1 MRINGVFS
9 GGGLKGFA
17 LVGAVQEL
25 EEQGYHFENVA
36 GTSAG
41 AIVAS
46 FLAAGYTA
54 NEIEVMLAEENFQD
68 LLDPR
73 KSLLSFPFMKWL
85 SLYWRMGLYQGKAL
99 EDWFFDKLA
108 RKGCY
113 TFGDLPKGS
122 LKLVASDLTNG
133 KMMVLPDD
141 LEQYGY
147 DPDGFSIAKALRMSC
162 GIPYFFEP
170 VRLIAQKGTIV
181 VDGGILSN
189 FPMWIFDEDTVS
201 VKRPVIGLKL
211 SRDQSEVP
219 GRSIR
224 NALQLFE
231 ALFATMKNA
240 HDEKYISRDQEKNII
255 FIPVEDYSATQFD
268 MNEEEIEN
276 LLSIGRSRTKD
287 FLLTWSPVKLQ
298 LVSKQNVTQM
308 KY

>member
-25 EEQGYHFENVA
+25 NDQGYRFENVA

-41 AIVAS
+41 AILAS

-54 NEIEVMLAEENFQD
+54 DEIEIMLAEEDFQS

-73 KSLLSFPFMKWL
+73 KTLLPFPFMKWI
-85 SLYWRMGLYQGKAL
+85 SLYWRMGLYQGKEL
-99 EDWFFDKLA
+99 ENWFFDKLA

-113 TFGDLPKGS
+113 SFGDLPEGS

-133 KMMVLPDD
+133 KMLVLPDD

-147 DPDGFSIAKALRMSC
+147 NPEKFSIAKALRMSC

-170 VRLIAQKGTIV
+170 VRLDGPNGTIV
-181 VDGGILSN
+181 VDGGVLSN
-189 FPMWIFDEDTVS
+189 FPMWIFDGAS
-201 VKRPVIGLKL
+201 AKKRPTIGLKL
-211 SRDQSEVP
+211 SRNQKDVP
-219 GRSIR
+219 GRSIH

-231 ALFATMKNA
+231 ALFSTMKNA
-240 HDEKYISRDQEKNII
+240 HDEKYISRQHENNVV

-268 MNEEEIEN
+268 LNEEQMEE
-276 LLSIGRSRTKD
+276 LLSIGRSRTKE
-287 FLLTWSPVKLQ
+287 FLLTWQPVNLKLA
-298 LVSKQNVTQM
+298 SKQNVM
-308 KY
+308 

>member
-1 MRINGVFS
+1 MQINGVFS

-25 EEQGYHFENVA
+25 EKLGYHFENVA

-54 NEIEVMLAEENFQD
+54 DEIEVMLAEEDFQL

-73 KSLLSFPFMKWL
+73 KTLLPFSFMKWVT
-85 SLYWRMGLYQGKAL
+85 LYWRMGLYKGKAL
-99 EDWFFDKLA
+99 EGWFFDKLA

-113 TFGDLPKGS
+113 AFGDLPKGS

-141 LEQYGY
+141 LEDYGY
-147 DPDGFSIAKALRMSC
+147 DPDKFSIAKALRMSC

-170 VRLIAQKGTIV
+170 VRLDAPKGTIV

-189 FPMWIFDEDTVS
+189 FPMWIFDNVPQT
-201 VKRPVIGLKL
+201 KKYPLIGLKL
-211 SRDQSEVP
+211 SRSQEEVP
-219 GRSIR
+219 GRSIH

-231 ALFATMKNA
+231 ALFSTMKNA
-240 HDEKYISRDQEKNII
+240 HDEKYISRTHEKSIV
-255 FIPVEDYSATQFD
+255 FIPVENYSATQFD
-268 MNEEEIEN
+268 IGEEQIEE
-276 LLSIGRSRTKD
+276 LLAIGRSRTKE
-287 FLLTWSPVKLQ
+287 FLLTWSPVQAK
-298 LVSKQNVTQM
+298 LVSHRNVI
-308 KY
+308 